1 MLAAGARTMIRTS
14 LPEEAWN
21 ALVGAGERRH
31 YGPGAWIF
39 VEGDESGPALAVL
52 EGEVRVEAAHDEV
65 AVEVGLFG
73 PGTVVGELSAIDGRP
88 RSASAIATQ
97 PTTVAAVSPAV
108 LDQLLTEHPSLAA
121 ALLRVMAARLRAT
134 TAFAVQ
140 HAPRDI
146 DRRLAATLVE
156 LSQTRGVEEGS
167 IVMLDISQGELATM
181 LRTDTESTG
190 GAIKRLRSRGLVLP
204 GRGVIH
210 VVNLRA
216 LEALAK
222 A

>member
-1 MLAAGARTMIRTS
+1 MIRTS
-14 LPEEAWN
+14 LPEDAWT
-21 ALVGAGERRH
+21 ALVGAGERRQ
-31 YGPGAWIF
+31 YRRGAWIF
-39 VEGDESGPALAVL
+39 IEGDMAGPALAVL
-52 EGEVRVEAAHDEV
+52 EGEVRVEAAHDEI

-73 PGTVVGELSAIDGRP
+73 PGAVFGELSAIDGRP

-97 PTTVAAVSPAV
+97 PTTVAAVSPAI
-108 LDQLLTEHPSLAA
+108 LDQLLSEHPSLAA

-140 HAPRDI
+140 HAPHDI

-156 LSQTRGVEEGS
+156 LSQTRGIEEGS
-167 IVMLDISQGELATM
+167 IVMLDVTQGELATM
-181 LRTDTESTG
+181 LRSDTETTTS
-190 GAIKRLRSRGLVLP
+190 AIQRLRSRGLVLP

-210 VVNLRA
+210 VVNVRA
-216 LEALAK
+216 LEALAR